1 MVSGGKRG
9 SEVEDARRKRRQL
22 VTLRRRKLTR
32 YGEESEEK
40 GQSRLAPESLV
51 LMGPLTKT
59 GYQIQH
65 RADPA
70 ERLAPGRAGPP
81 HRATPASPPVLNSR
95 ERETR
100 EAHVKMVSPE
110 AI

>member
-1 MVSGGKRG
+1 MVSGGKWG

-70 ERLAPGRAGPP
+70 ERLSTGKGRPTTSRNSSKPPSVELQGAGD
-81 HRATPASPPVLNSR
+81 T
-95 ERETR
+95 
-100 EAHVKMVSPE
+100 
-110 AI
+110 